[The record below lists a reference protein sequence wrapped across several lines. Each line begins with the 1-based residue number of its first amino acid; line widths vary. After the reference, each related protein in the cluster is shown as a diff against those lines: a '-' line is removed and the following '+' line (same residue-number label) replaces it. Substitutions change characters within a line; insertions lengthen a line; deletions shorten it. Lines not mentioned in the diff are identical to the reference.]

1 MREQP
6 VQHGDDESGGVF
18 GGKRAGRKGRNHNR
32 PYNRRPPDLE
42 PAHSTR
48 TRPDA
53 PAREFLPLNA
63 ALFEP
68 VVRGFSRDDHVVN
81 VAFAQTCRRDSNEAG
96 RFPAAL
102 SDSAAPQYP
111 MPLRKPPT
119 SWSTSAES
127 GPLYGTWPSM
137 PSGTDFPRSASL
149 LRIAVRR
156 ACFHRTERS
165 HAAIRFERSALIEN
179 RLAREILPFRRIG
192 PRSLPPTPLP
202 QSPS

>member
-32 PYNRRPPDLE
+32 PCDRRPPDLE

-68 VVRGFSRDDHVVN
+68 VIRGFSRDDHVVN
-81 VAFAQTCRRDSNEAG
+81 VAFAQACDCHPQEFRTLLQIGNG
-96 RFPAAL
+96 GAAEI
-102 SDSAAPQYP
+102 SH
-111 MPLRKPPT
+111 
-119 SWSTSAES
+119 S
-127 GPLYGTWPSM
+127 GPETA
-137 PSGTDFPRSASL
+137 D
-149 LRIAVRR
+149 
-156 ACFHRTERS
+156 
-165 HAAIRFERSALIEN
+165 
-179 RLAREILPFRRIG
+179 
-192 PRSLPPTPLP
+192 
-202 QSPS
+202 